1 MQSRQWIAYIL
12 MKLLCAVL
20 LTVLTVQAG
29 RTEDGCLSFNP
40 SNVPLTDAGGV
51 GEVTVE
57 SKGLNCKWPEPASKV
72 EWVAVSLVPVGTNGG
87 TRLLRYAAQPN
98 LTSKQRSG
106 EIEIGSQKV
115 TLSQEAGPR
124 PGIAAGPSRF
134 DFTLKL
140 KAAEPPEKRTL
151 RAGSDDAELVFTAAP
166 GEKEKSWLLV
176 QKKADRVFE
185 VSINS
190 KGLAA
195 GDYAGEIRIDAPG
208 ARNSPLVIPVSLK
221 IVP

>member
-1 MQSRQWIAYIL
+1 

-29 RTEDGCLSFNP
+29 RTEDGCLAINP
-40 SNVPLTDAGGV
+40 SHVPLSDAGGV

-57 SKGLNCKWPEPASKV
+57 AKGLNCTWTEPTSKV
-72 EWVAVSLVPVGTNGG
+72 EWVAVSLVPVGTSGSA
-87 TRLLRYAAQPN
+87 RLLRYAAQPN

-106 EIEIGSQKV
+106 AIEIGSQKV

-134 DFTLKL
+134 DFTTQL
-140 KAAEPPEKRTL
+140 KAAEPPEKRSL
-151 RAGSDDAELVFTAAP
+151 RAGSDDAELVFTASP
-166 GEKEKSWLLV
+166 GDKEKSWLLV
-176 QKKADRVFE
+176 QKKADRAFE
-185 VSINS
+185 VSINP

-195 GDYAGEIRIDAPG
+195 GDYAGEIRIEAPG
-208 ARNSPLVIPVSLK
+208 ARNSPLLIPVSLK